1 MSAHYLT
8 LFATPG
14 LVSNLEARDIRPR
27 DLEDIYN
34 TLACDPD
41 DAYLKIDQNDSHNAC
56 ISSVLGDYDLCDKD
70 RFTISASTLKFEELI
85 QTQIE
90 HMRIWLNIAERAK
103 SFNFVDINAAA
114 QTSEESAIACEYAIN
129 TGALDS
135 DKLIIYTA
143 KTHKFL
149 ACIPLDAY
157 NVHKYMYKHHIPN
170 LAVSK
175 TLMGDLLIA

>member
-1 MSAHYLT
+1 MSAHYIT
-8 LFATPG
+8 FFATPG
-14 LVSNLEARDIRPR
+14 LISNLEVRDIRPR
-27 DLEDIYN
+27 DLEDIYDS
-34 TLACDPD
+34 LACDPD
-41 DAYLKIDQNDSHNAC
+41 DAYLKIDQDSDYTEGIKSILNH
-56 ISSVLGDYDLCDKD
+56 YDLCDKD
-70 RFTISASTLKFEELI
+70 TFTISASTLKFEELI

-114 QTSEESAIACEYAIN
+114 QTSEENAIAYEYAIN
-129 TGALDS
+129 TGALDNH
-135 DKLIIYTA
+135 KLIIYTA

-157 NVHKYMYKHHIPN
+157 NIHKYMYKHHIPN